1 MHVAHWQHCCWVYF
15 LVYWIWSLQLFFISP
30 MHSMLSI
37 LSMGGK
43 RVNNNILSSICL
55 ANVLVCIQGLIV
67 IGGGVWIVLDYQN
80 SMEIRQEVMEDEDET
95 MRDYV
100 KNAFED
106 FYSLFNKEGGWLN
119 LGCVSIGIGAL
130 TLATSFFGFC
140 GVHEKS
146 ACLLI
151 TYIFLIIIGMILQI
165 SSSVILF
172 NRGHDMK
179 TVSEMLNTNNDKL
192 SSGKCYE
199 KMIFFLLS
207 GCFSTV
213 VMILMIVLSIMQRQ
227 AETQG
232 FKHLQPV

>member
-1 MHVAHWQHCCWVYF
+1 M
-15 LVYWIWSLQLFFISP
+15 
-30 MHSMLSI
+30 
-37 LSMGGK
+37 MGGK
-43 RVNNNILSSICL
+43 SVNSSIWSSRCL
-55 ANVLVCIQGLIV
+55 ANALACMQGLLV
-67 IGGGVWIVLDYQN
+67 IGGGVWIVLDYQD
-80 SMEIRQEVMEDEDET
+80 SMEIRQEVMEDGDDK

-119 LGCVSIGIGAL
+119 LGCVTIGIGAL

-146 ACLLI
+146 VCLLF
-151 TYIFLIIIGMILQI
+151 TYIFLTIIGMILQV
-165 SSSVILF
+165 SSAVILF

-179 TVSEMLNTNNDKL
+179 TVSDIIDMDSDKL

-207 GCFSTV
+207 GSFSTV
-213 VMILMIVLSIMQRQ
+213 VMVLLIVLSIMLRQ

-232 FKHLQPV
+232 FKHLQTV

>member
-1 MHVAHWQHCCWVYF
+1 MSKVGH
-15 LVYWIWSLQLFFISP
+15 P
-30 MHSMLSI
+30 
-37 LSMGGK
+37 
-43 RVNNNILSSICL
+43 R
-55 ANVLVCIQGLIV
+55 
-67 IGGGVWIVLDYQN
+67 WIVLDYQD
-80 SMEIRQEVMEDEDET
+80 SMEISQEVMDDGDEK

-119 LGCVSIGIGAL
+119 LGCVTIGMGAL
-130 TLATSFFGFC
+130 TLATSFFGFF

-151 TYIFLIIIGMILQI
+151 TYIFLIIIAMILQV
-165 SSSVILF
+165 SSAVILF

-179 TVSEMLNTNNDKL
+179 TVSDMLNTDSDKL

-207 GCFSTV
+207 GSFSTV
-213 VMILMIVLSIMQRQ
+213 VMILLIVLSIMVRQ
-227 AETQG
+227 AGTQG